1 MGQLKWSGV
10 FMAVLLFD
18 CPLDE
23 ATMTSIH
30 ELRLLRLEVLNRQ
43 IRDIDRVLD
52 TLMQQGAL
60 IEEEKSAYRVI
71 VLEELRLKSLELEQ
85 RLKTPETFHMEE
97 LELYIDVLSVNAKE
111 G

>member
-1 MGQLKWSGV
+1 
-10 FMAVLLFD
+10 MAVVVFD

-43 IRDIDRVLD
+43 IKEIDKVLE
-52 TLMQQGAL
+52 TLLQQGAL
-60 IEEEKSAYRVI
+60 IEEEKSSYRSL
-71 VLEELRLKSLELEQ
+71 VLEELRSKSSELEQ
-85 RLKTPETFHMEE
+85 RLKTPETVHMEE
-97 LELYIDVLSVNAKE
+97 LELYIDVLHVKASD